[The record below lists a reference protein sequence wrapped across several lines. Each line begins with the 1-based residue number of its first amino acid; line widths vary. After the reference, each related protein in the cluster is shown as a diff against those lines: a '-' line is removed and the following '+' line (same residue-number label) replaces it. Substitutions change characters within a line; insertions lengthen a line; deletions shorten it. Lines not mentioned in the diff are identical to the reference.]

1 MSEPISPPKKDK
13 LIFRPEEAKAA
24 LDGWLVHSHKGR
36 DRHDRAAR
44 RMDSYR
50 YVLGVPVVVLSA
62 VVGTSVIT
70 DLQETVEW
78 GIYLVGLLAIAS
90 ASLAGIQTSFNYS
103 ERAEKHRIAGV
114 KYKAIIRE
122 IEETSSKILEHLN
135 KADRETP
142 IGKFKIDDKEI
153 DIHSY
158 LSKLRI
164 RLDRLEDEAP
174 VVPQEIYDQ
183 IEDEYKNK
191 VRHVKTVWELY
202 QSNAASGKTPSEFER
217 VDKGHD

>member
-1 MSEPISPPKKDK
+1 MSTSISPPEKDKSEKGK
-13 LIFRPEEAKAA
+13 LIFRPEEVIAV

-44 RMDSYR
+44 RADGYR

-78 GIYLVGLLAIAS
+78 GIYLVGLLAIAA
-90 ASLAGIQTSFNYS
+90 ASLAGIQTSFNYP

-122 IEETSSKILEHLN
+122 IEETLSEILQYLSKVG
-135 KADRETP
+135 KETP

-153 DIHSY
+153 DIHIY
-158 LSKLRI
+158 LSDLRI
-164 RLDRLEDEAP
+164 RLDRLEEETP
-174 VVPQEIYDQ
+174 VVPQGIYNQ
-183 IEDEYKNK
+183 IEEQYKNK
-191 VRHVKTVWELY
+191 VSYVKTVWELY
-202 QSNAASGKTPSEFER
+202 QSNPA
-217 VDKGHD
+217 